1 MTPRALRVLLV
12 TGLLL
17 VLVGALGGTITA
29 VVLRTGTVIPGPIA
43 VESSAPVSAVPYG
56 GFATNGERIYYTGVG
71 HSGPIQIEWRPAG
84 RFGGMMSGRGGAG
97 PAGVGCVACHGQDG
111 AGAALGMMFDVQ
123 SADIR
128 YESLTRPH
136 ADETD
141 STVLGWTDA
150 DIARAIRDGMEPD
163 GEALN
168 PVMPRWKMDD
178 IDMADLIGY
187 LKELR

>member
-1 MTPRALRVLLV
+1 MTPSALRALLIA
-12 TGLLL
+12 GLLL
-17 VLVGALGGTITA
+17 VLIGALGGTVTA
-29 VVLRTGTVIPGPIA
+29 VVLRSADVLPSRTA
-43 VESSAPVSAVPYG
+43 VESTAPLSAVPYD

-111 AGAALGMMFDVQ
+111 RGGPLGMMSDVR

-128 YESLTRPH
+128 YESLTSPH
-136 ADETD
+136 ADETE

-150 DIARAIRDGMEPD
+150 DIARAIREGMEPD

-178 IDMADLIGY
+178 TDMTDLIGY